1 MKPGNKCYSALLFTR
16 PCIFRLDLAVAG
28 DEAVLWPQVAG
39 DPGYRLERPAL
50 GVPRRDNQALVER
63 VRVCGCRWAN
73 VVENEHFQ
81 ALGQMGNKK
90 AKEVKSKLTNA
101 TIRSC
106 CDRWR

>member
-1 MKPGNKCYSALLFTR
+1 MLKPGNKCFSALLFQR

-50 GVPRRDNQALVER
+50 GIPRRDNQALVER

-73 VVENEHFQ
+73 VVENEHFLAQ
-81 ALGQMGNKK
+81 AAAGHQEGQEGEEQ
-90 AKEVKSKLTNA
+90 AQERDDTKLL
-101 TIRSC
+101 
-106 CDRWR
+106 